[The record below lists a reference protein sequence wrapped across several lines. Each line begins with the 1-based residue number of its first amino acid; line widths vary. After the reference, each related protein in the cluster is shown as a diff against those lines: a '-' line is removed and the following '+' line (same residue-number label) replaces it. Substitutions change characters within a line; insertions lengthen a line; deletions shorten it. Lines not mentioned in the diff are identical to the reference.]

1 MTNISLLLRG
11 KGLYYVQ
18 KRLYPP
24 TTQRRKGSALI
35 VLITVAAILT
45 SMIALSTAKI
55 SQASLGSLGSSKIAL
70 QAQQYAAAK
79 ADFIKAT
86 DYDELAEQAIEEIPN
101 SNFYDEVIIG
111 NETLYPG
118 KDDIYQRVCT
128 INVYLYGDVLPRYSL
143 KVTKTSVDL
152 RPSVPPGS
160 ILPWHGNLA
169 EIPEGFALCDG
180 SNGTPDLRDRFIV
193 GAGNEYNL
201 NDTGGEKEVLLE
213 AEQTASHY
221 HYFGQNRIGHNN
233 GYFLALNASGNTNYN
248 ILQGSGSINWNGSGH
263 SASFSTGKKTGTNL
277 ITSLAVGV
285 DATKPH
291 ENRPPYYALY
301 YIMKL
306 DD

>member
-1 MTNISLLLRG
+1 MLKSLLEELRFT
-11 KGLYYVQ
+11 
-18 KRLYPP
+18 PP
-24 TTQRRKGSALI
+24 KDKSSRHKGSAFLLI
-35 VLITVAAILT
+35 VVMAAIIM

-55 SQASLGSLGSSKIAL
+55 SQAGLGSLNSSKIAL

-79 ADFIKAT
+79 ADIIKAT
-86 DYDELAEQAIEEIPN
+86 DYDEITAQAIEEIPN
-101 SNFYDEVIIG
+101 SNFYDEVILG

-118 KDDIYQRVCT
+118 KDDIYQRICT
-128 INVYLYGDVLPRYSL
+128 INVYQYGDVLPRCSL
-143 KVTKTSVDL
+143 KVAKTSVDL

-160 ILPWHGNLA
+160 ILPWRGNLA
-169 EIPEGFALCDG
+169 DMPEGFALCDG

-193 GAGNEYNL
+193 GAGTEYNL

-221 HYFGQNRIGHNN
+221 HYFGWNSSNN
-233 GYFLALNASGNTNYN
+233 TGYFLSYGNSKSPQFPP
-248 ILQGSGSINWNGSGH
+248 LPPLVHAQKWNGSNGGNW
-263 SASFSTGKKTGTNL
+263 STTRSGENL
-277 ITSLAVGV
+277 ATSLAVGV

>member
-1 MTNISLLLRG
+1 M
-11 KGLYYVQ
+11 
-18 KRLYPP
+18 
-24 TTQRRKGSALI
+24 
-35 VLITVAAILT
+35 

-143 KVTKTSVDL
+143 KVVKTSVDL
-152 RPSVPPGS
+152 RSSVPPGS

-169 EIPEGFALCDG
+169 DMPAGFALCDG

-193 GAGNEYNL
+193 GAGNTYTLNNMGGTNENILKPANLPTNALFAKTKTWLTTGSDSNQPEYN
-201 NDTGGEKEVLLE
+201 
-213 AEQTASHY
+213 
-221 HYFGQNRIGHNN
+221 FGD
-233 GYFLALNASGNTNYN
+233 NTNYDARWYTRT
-248 ILQGSGSINWNGSGH
+248 SGGGGWHYEYFKTAERVFKENGWLSEP
-263 SASFSTGKKTGTNL
+263 
-277 ITSLAVGV
+277 I
-285 DATKPH
+285 

>member
-1 MTNISLLLRG
+1 MLKSLLEELRFT
-11 KGLYYVQ
+11 
-18 KRLYPP
+18 PP
-24 TTQRRKGSALI
+24 KDKSPRHKGSAFLLI
-35 VLITVAAILT
+35 VVMAAIIM

-55 SQASLGSLGSSKIAL
+55 SQAGLGSLNSSKIAL

-79 ADFIKAT
+79 ADIIKAT
-86 DYDELAEQAIEEIPN
+86 DYDEITAQAIVEIPN
-101 SNFYDEVIIG
+101 SNFYDEVILG

-118 KDDIYQRVCT
+118 KDDIYQRICT
-128 INVYLYGDVLPRYSL
+128 INVYQYGDVLPRCSL
-143 KVTKTSVDL
+143 KVAKTSVDL

-160 ILPWHGNLA
+160 ILPWRGNLA
-169 EIPEGFALCDG
+169 DMPEGFALCDG

-193 GAGNEYNL
+193 GAGTEYNL

-221 HYFGQNRIGHNN
+221 HYFGWNSSNN
-233 GYFLALNASGNTNYN
+233 TGYFLSYGNSKSPQFPP
-248 ILQGSGSINWNGSGH
+248 LPPLVHAQKWNGSNGGNW
-263 SASFSTGKKTGTNL
+263 STTRSGENL
-277 ITSLAVGV
+277 ATSLAVGV

>member
-1 MTNISLLLRG
+1 MLKSLLEELRFT
-11 KGLYYVQ
+11 
-18 KRLYPP
+18 PP
-24 TTQRRKGSALI
+24 KDKSPRHKGSAFLLI
-35 VLITVAAILT
+35 VVMAAIIM

-55 SQASLGSLGSSKIAL
+55 SQAGLGSLNSSKIAL

-79 ADFIKAT
+79 ADIIKAT
-86 DYDELAEQAIEEIPN
+86 DYDEITAQAIEEIPN
-101 SNFYDEVIIG
+101 SNFYDEVILG

-118 KDDIYQRVCT
+118 KDDIYQRICT
-128 INVYLYGDVLPRYSL
+128 INVYQYGDVLPRCSL
-143 KVTKTSVDL
+143 KVAKTSVDL

-160 ILPWHGNLA
+160 ILPWRGNLA
-169 EIPEGFALCDG
+169 DMPEGFALCDG

-213 AEQTASHY
+213 AEQTASHF
-221 HYFGQNRIGHNN
+221 HYFGWNSSNN
-233 GYFLALNASGNTNYN
+233 TGYFLSFGNSQSRQFPP
-248 ILQGSGSINWNGSGH
+248 LPPLVHAQKWNGSNGGNW
-263 SASFSTGKKTGTNL
+263 SQSRTGENL
-277 ITSLAVGV
+277 ATSLAVGV

>member
-1 MTNISLLLRG
+1 MLKSLLEELRFT
-11 KGLYYVQ
+11 
-18 KRLYPP
+18 PP
-24 TTQRRKGSALI
+24 KDKSPHHKGSAFLLI
-35 VLITVAAILT
+35 VVMAAIIM

-55 SQASLGSLGSSKIAL
+55 SQAGLGSLNSSKIAL

-79 ADFIKAT
+79 ADIIKAT
-86 DYDELAEQAIEEIPN
+86 DYDEITAQAIEEIPN
-101 SNFYDEVIIG
+101 SNFYDEVILG

-118 KDDIYQRVCT
+118 KDDIYQRICT
-128 INVYLYGDVLPRYSL
+128 INVYQYGDVLPRCSI
-143 KVTKTSVDL
+143 KVAKTSVDL

-160 ILPWHGNLA
+160 ILPWRGNLA
-169 EIPEGFALCDG
+169 DMPEGFALCDG

-193 GAGNEYNL
+193 GAGTEYNL

-221 HYFGQNRIGHNN
+221 HYFGWNSSNN
-233 GYFLALNASGNTNYN
+233 TGYFLSYGNSKSPQFPP
-248 ILQGSGSINWNGSGH
+248 LPPLVHAQKWNGSNGGNW
-263 SASFSTGKKTGTNL
+263 STTRSGENL
-277 ITSLAVGV
+277 ATSLAVGV

>member
-1 MTNISLLLRG
+1 MLKSLLEELRFT
-11 KGLYYVQ
+11 
-18 KRLYPP
+18 PP
-24 TTQRRKGSALI
+24 KDKNPRHKGSAFLLI
-35 VLITVAAILT
+35 VVMAAIIM

-55 SQASLGSLGSSKIAL
+55 SQAGLGSLNSSKIAL

-79 ADFIKAT
+79 ADIIKAT
-86 DYDELAEQAIEEIPN
+86 DYDEITAQAIEEIPN
-101 SNFYDEVIIG
+101 SNFYDEVILG

-118 KDDIYQRVCT
+118 KDDIYQRICT
-128 INVYLYGDVLPRYSL
+128 INVYQYGDVLPRCSL
-143 KVTKTSVDL
+143 KVSKTSVDL

-160 ILPWHGNLA
+160 ILPWRGNLA
-169 EIPEGFALCDG
+169 DMPEGFALCDG

-193 GAGNEYNL
+193 GAGTEYNL

-221 HYFGQNRIGHNN
+221 HRFGRHTGNN
-233 GYFLALNASGNTNYN
+233 TGYFLTSAGNFQLAPLASWMRAGK
-248 ILQGSGSINWNGSGH
+248 WNGSGGGGYNGWDGG
-263 SASFSTGKKTGTNL
+263 SGTNFSSGQNL
-277 ITSLAVGV
+277 VTSLAVGV

>member
-1 MTNISLLLRG
+1 MLKSLLEELRFT
-11 KGLYYVQ
+11 
-18 KRLYPP
+18 PP
-24 TTQRRKGSALI
+24 KDKSPRHKGSAFLLI
-35 VLITVAAILT
+35 VVMAAIIM

-55 SQASLGSLGSSKIAL
+55 SQAGLGSLNSSKIAL

-79 ADFIKAT
+79 ADIIKAT
-86 DYDELAEQAIEEIPN
+86 DYDEITAQAIEEIPN
-101 SNFYDEVIIG
+101 SNFYDEVILG

-118 KDDIYQRVCT
+118 KDDIYQRICT
-128 INVYLYGDVLPRYSL
+128 INVYQYGDVLPRCSL
-143 KVTKTSVDL
+143 KVAKTSVDL

-160 ILPWHGNLA
+160 ILPWRGNLA
-169 EIPEGFALCDG
+169 DMPEGFALCDG

-193 GAGNEYNL
+193 GAGTEYNL

-213 AEQTASHY
+213 AEQTASHF
-221 HYFGQNRIGHNN
+221 HYFGWNSSNN
-233 GYFLALNASGNTNYN
+233 TGYFLSFGNSQSRQFPP
-248 ILQGSGSINWNGSGH
+248 LPPLVHAQKWNGSNGGNW
-263 SASFSTGKKTGTNL
+263 SQSRTGENL
-277 ITSLAVGV
+277 ATSLAVGV

>member
-1 MTNISLLLRG
+1 MLKSLLEELRFT
-11 KGLYYVQ
+11 
-18 KRLYPP
+18 PP
-24 TTQRRKGSALI
+24 KDKSPRHKGSAFLLI
-35 VLITVAAILT
+35 VVMAAIIM

-55 SQASLGSLGSSKIAL
+55 SQAGLGSLNSSKIAL

-79 ADFIKAT
+79 ADIIKAT
-86 DYDELAEQAIEEIPN
+86 DYDEITAQAIEEIPN
-101 SNFYDEVIIG
+101 SNFYDEVILG

-118 KDDIYQRVCT
+118 KDDIYQRICT
-128 INVYLYGDVLPRYSL
+128 INVYQYGDVLPRCSL
-143 KVTKTSVDL
+143 KVAKTSVDL
-152 RPSVPPGS
+152 RLSVPPGS
-160 ILPWHGNLA
+160 ILPWRGNLA
-169 EIPEGFALCDG
+169 DMPEGFALCDG

-221 HYFGQNRIGHNN
+221 HRFGYHNGN
-233 GYFLALNASGNTNYN
+233 NTGYFLTSAGSFMQAPRASWMRAGK
-248 ILQGSGSINWNGSGH
+248 WNGSGGGGYNGWDGG
-263 SASFSTGKKTGTNL
+263 SGTSFGPGQNL
-277 ITSLAVGV
+277 VTSLAIGV
-285 DATKPH
+285 NATRPH

>member
-1 MTNISLLLRG
+1 MLKSLLEELRFTLP
-11 KGLYYVQ
+11 KD
-18 KRLYPP
+18 KSPRH
-24 TTQRRKGSALI
+24 KGSAFLLI
-35 VLITVAAILT
+35 VVMAAIIM

-55 SQASLGSLGSSKIAL
+55 SQAGLGSLNSSKIAL

-79 ADFIKAT
+79 ADIIKAT
-86 DYDELAEQAIEEIPN
+86 DYDEITAQAIEEIPN
-101 SNFYDEVIIG
+101 SNFYDEVILG

-118 KDDIYQRVCT
+118 KDDIYQRICT
-128 INVYLYGDVLPRYSL
+128 INVYQYGDVLPRCSL
-143 KVTKTSVDL
+143 KVAKTSVDL

-160 ILPWHGNLA
+160 ILPWRGNLA
-169 EIPEGFALCDG
+169 DMPEGFALCDG

-221 HYFGQNRIGHNN
+221 HRFGRHNGNNN
-233 GYFLALNASGNTNYN
+233 GYFLTSTGSFQLAPLASWMRAGK
-248 ILQGSGSINWNGSGH
+248 WNGSGGGGYNGWDGG
-263 SASFSTGKKTGTNL
+263 SGTNFSSGQNL
-277 ITSLAVGV
+277 VTSLAIGV

>member
-1 MTNISLLLRG
+1 MHKDTFTPPID
-11 KGLYYVQ
+11 V
-18 KRLYPP
+18 KRP
-24 TTQRRKGSALI
+24 RHKGSAFLI
-35 VLITVAAILT
+35 VVVIAAIIM

-86 DYDELAEQAIEEIPN
+86 DYDELTAQAIEEIPN

-160 ILPWHGNLA
+160 ILPWRGTLA
-169 EIPEGFALCDG
+169 NMPEGFALCDG

-221 HYFGQNRIGHNN
+221 HRFGYHNGN
-233 GYFLALNASGNTNYN
+233 NTGYFLTSTSSFQLAPLASWMRAGK
-248 ILQGSGSINWNGSGH
+248 WNGSGGGGYNGWDGG
-263 SASFSTGKKTGTNL
+263 SGTNFGRGQNL
-277 ITSLAVGV
+277 VTSLAIGV

>member
-1 MTNISLLLRG
+1 MLKSLLEELRFT
-11 KGLYYVQ
+11 
-18 KRLYPP
+18 PP
-24 TTQRRKGSALI
+24 KDKSPRHKGSAFLLI
-35 VLITVAAILT
+35 VVMAAIIM

-55 SQASLGSLGSSKIAL
+55 SQAGLGSLNSSKIAL

-79 ADFIKAT
+79 ADIIKAT
-86 DYDELAEQAIEEIPN
+86 DYDEITAQAIEEIPN
-101 SNFYDEVIIG
+101 SNFYDEVILG

-118 KDDIYQRVCT
+118 KDDIYQRICT
-128 INVYLYGDVLPRYSL
+128 INVYQYGDVLPRCSL
-143 KVTKTSVDL
+143 KVAKTSVDL
-152 RPSVPPGS
+152 RPGVPPGS
-160 ILPWHGNLA
+160 ILPWRGNLA
-169 EIPEGFALCDG
+169 DMPEGFALCDG

-213 AEQTASHY
+213 AEQTASHF
-221 HYFGQNRIGHNN
+221 HYFGWNSSNN
-233 GYFLALNASGNTNYN
+233 TGYFLSFGNSQSRQFPP
-248 ILQGSGSINWNGSGH
+248 LPPLVHAQKWNGSNGGNW
-263 SASFSTGKKTGTNL
+263 SQSRTGENL
-277 ITSLAVGV
+277 ATSLAVGV

>member
-1 MTNISLLLRG
+1 M
-11 KGLYYVQ
+11 
-18 KRLYPP
+18 
-24 TTQRRKGSALI
+24 
-35 VLITVAAILT
+35 AAIT
-45 SMIALSTAKI
+45 MSMIALSTAKI
-55 SQASLGSLGSSKIAL
+55 SQAGLGSLNSSKIAL

-79 ADFIKAT
+79 ADIIKAT
-86 DYDELAEQAIEEIPN
+86 DYDEITAQAIEEIPN
-101 SNFYDEVIIG
+101 SNFYDEVILG

-118 KDDIYQRVCT
+118 KDDIYQRICT
-128 INVYLYGDVLPRYSL
+128 INVYQYGDVLPRCSL
-143 KVTKTSVDL
+143 KVAKTSVDL

-160 ILPWHGNLA
+160 ILPWRGNLA
-169 EIPEGFALCDG
+169 DMPEGFALCDG

-193 GAGNEYNL
+193 GAGTEYNL

-221 HYFGQNRIGHNN
+221 HYFGWNSSNN
-233 GYFLALNASGNTNYN
+233 TGYFLSYGNSKSPQFPP
-248 ILQGSGSINWNGSGH
+248 LPPLVHAQKWNGSNGGNW
-263 SASFSTGKKTGTNL
+263 STTRSGENL
-277 ITSLAVGV
+277 ATSLAVGV